1 MNMSLSIPEWHR
13 MAMEGT
19 APPVRIQ
26 LNGGSMFPLIR
37 MNRDY
42 VTIAPPNRELVP
54 GDIVLFSEAE
64 INRYVVH
71 RVWKIKDGNVM
82 TWGDNCLQPDG
93 WFPREAIWGQVV
105 LIERGKREIK
115 PDPEKGLRW
124 AGFWHHGTKVYR
136 LYQRCRDGIA
146 RRIKKLIV

>member
-13 MAMEGT
+13 MAMEST

-26 LNGGSMFPLIR
+26 LNGGSMFPLVR

-42 VTIAPPNRELVP
+42 VTIAPLNRELVP

-115 PDPEKGLRW
+115 PDPEKGLRRIL
-124 AGFWHHGTKVYR
+124 ASWHE
-136 LYQRCRDGIA
+136 GISSVSKIPG
-146 RRIKKLIV
+146 RNSP